1 MIHSGTESS
10 PASGAHAHQYVF
22 PHVHFG
28 IGPFKHSVYIDILT
42 RNEIRHNKRYD
53 SFPSARFCSASRLK
67 AAAIA

>member
-10 PASGAHAHQYVF
+10 PASGAHAHQYDF

-42 RNEIRHNKRYD
+42 RNEIRHTKRYD
-53 SFPSARFCSASRLK
+53 SLSFRQILDRKSVV
-67 AAAIA
+67 